1 MNTLYK
7 NIRLKQHDH
16 HTGWFF
22 ITNKTNF
29 GKDLLK
35 DKAYDLAKQE
45 LYTHVE
51 KTNGVSLD
59 YGVFMPNH
67 VHIILIFNNA
77 ALHLSEFWR
86 RYKAVTTLKL
96 KRAGLIK
103 ESLWQRN
110 YFEHVIRTEKALFRI
125 REYIKHNPYKENV
138 PLREIYEP

>member
-1 MNTLYK
+1 MSTLYK
-7 NIRLKQHDH
+7 NIRLKHYDY

-35 DKAYDLAKQE
+35 DKIYDIAEQE
-45 LYTHVE
+45 LYALVK

-59 YGVFMPNH
+59 YGVFMLNH
-67 VHIILIFNNA
+67 IHAILIFDDAELN
-77 ALHLSEFWR
+77 LSEFWR
-86 RYKAVTTLKL
+86 RYKAITTLKA
-96 KRAGLIK
+96 KRAGLQE

-125 REYIKHNPYKENV
+125 REYIKHNPYKENI
-138 PLREIYEP
+138 PIREIYEP